1 MVRDGRFAVPTGRGS
16 NGRARQGPKPW
27 IEMRDVEGA
36 GIENL
41 HHVPMDLVWRTV
53 QTPPVNSKKNVHGGE
68 VHLFVAVDD
77 KGD

>member
-1 MVRDGRFAVPTGRGS
+1 
-16 NGRARQGPKPW
+16 
-27 IEMRDVEGA
+27 MRDVEGA